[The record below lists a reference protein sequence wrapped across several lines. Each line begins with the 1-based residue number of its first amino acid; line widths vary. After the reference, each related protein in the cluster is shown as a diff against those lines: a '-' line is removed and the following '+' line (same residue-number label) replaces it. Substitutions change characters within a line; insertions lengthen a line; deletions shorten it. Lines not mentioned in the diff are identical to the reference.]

1 MQPEIGNPDE
11 QREFA
16 LAGLAAVRAEVAKRI
31 VGQTRLV
38 DTLLLSLMTQ
48 GHALLTGVPG
58 LAKTRSVR
66 SLASALQLEFARIQ
80 FTPDLLPSDITGAE
94 MLEGGVGEG
103 RRLRFERG
111 PIFANLVLADEINR
125 TPPRTQSALL
135 EAMQER
141 HVTAGG
147 QSHPLPQPFLV
158 LATQNPIEQEG
169 TYPLPEAQLDRFAFG
184 VTLGYPEGGE
194 EREIL
199 RRTTAGAEPPITPV
213 MDAAGV
219 LALQDLVPRVPI
231 RDEVIDVVVRLVRAT
246 RPDDDAPALVRE
258 AVAWGAG
265 PRAGQVL
272 VMAAKAAALLAGRP
286 EAALEDVL
294 EWLPE
299 VLSHRVVLHPRA
311 ERAGIAM
318 PEVLSAVRDAV
329 RLPL

>member
-1 MQPEIGNPDE
+1 MQPETGSAAE
-11 QREFA
+11 RREAA
-16 LAGLAAVRAEVAKRI
+16 LAGLSAVRGEVAKRI

-66 SLASALQLEFARIQ
+66 SLAAALQLDFSRIQ

-103 RRLRFERG
+103 RRLRFEPG
-111 PIFANLVLADEINR
+111 PVFANLVLADEINR
-125 TPPRTQSALL
+125 TPPRTQAALL

-147 QSHPLPQPFLV
+147 QSHPLPRPFLV

-184 VTLGYPEGGE
+184 VALGYPDPAE

-199 RRTTAGAEPPITPV
+199 RRTTVGEEPPINPV

-219 LALQDLVPRVPI
+219 LALQELVPQVPV
-231 RDEVIDVVVRLVRAT
+231 REEVVDAVVRLVRAT
-246 RPDDDAPALVRE
+246 RPDEDAPSVVRE

-272 VMAAKAAALLAGRP
+272 VLAAKAAAVMAGRP
-286 EAALEDVL
+286 EAALADVL

-318 PEVLSAVRDAV
+318 PEVLAAVRDAV